1 MASGTLLLLHV
12 TVVDPTRYSSICTG
26 ISFGKDS
33 YCKRT
38 STKKGRLLSC
48 TVQPSASSCDP
59 KKILDTTLGQSRLE
73 EAVHLASSG
82 HVWANSKQAILANLC
97 TRYVLGRQFFAVI
110 EGVRSSRDYTKST
123 HAREEREGRE
133 FVAQP
138 NRLCR
143 SAITRT
149 NRERWRFVANRSYYS
164 A

>member
-33 YCKRT
+33 YCKKT
-38 STKKGRLLSC
+38 SSKKGGLLSC
-48 TVQPSASSCDP
+48 TVHPAASCEP
-59 KKILDTTLGQSRLE
+59 NKILDATLGQSRLE

-97 TRYVLGRQFFAVI
+97 TRYVLGRQFFCRNR
-110 EGVRSSRDYTKST
+110 RSTLLTRLHEIDRCTRGKG
-123 HAREEREGRE
+123 GRE